1 MIDLFEIDVNNLEQS
16 RYKRFVSKVIDNSK
30 FQEKIEK
37 ADKDFQETVNKY
49 IAPKQKKVNLF
60 YYLSM
65 ISIFLTLIFVLLFV
79 QELDKEQFPTLQLVL
94 LIVSVIATVV
104 TSILQ
109 YRFKKALDKAM
120 KSDEVKEWKNIV
132 DIRYEYPSLVKGL
145 DKDGNY
151 FSTIETE
158 EKFVLN
164 KIHYIGNSVI
174 DGGTIY
180 SVNDDNSVIIQ
191 KENVVFD
198 IYVPSK
204 QYSSN
209 SDIYYILYDGKIVNQ
224 NDDVIAE
231 AQDYSYIYSKDF
243 LSYQIQGE
251 FYMIGNDGK
260 VEKVFHRY
268 YEDMTWFKML
278 VEKLQTDTVKV

>member
-94 LIVSVIATVV
+94 LIVYVIATVV

-120 KSDEVKEWKNIV
+120 KSDEVKKA
-132 DIRYEYPSLVKGL
+132 
-145 DKDGNY
+145 
-151 FSTIETE
+151 TE
-158 EKFVLN
+158 KKAEEE
-164 KIHYIGNSVI
+164 
-174 DGGTIY
+174 
-180 SVNDDNSVIIQ
+180 Q
-191 KENVVFD
+191 K
-198 IYVPSK
+198 
-204 QYSSN
+204 
-209 SDIYYILYDGKIVNQ
+209 
-224 NDDVIAE
+224 
-231 AQDYSYIYSKDF
+231 
-243 LSYQIQGE
+243 
-251 FYMIGNDGK
+251 
-260 VEKVFHRY
+260 
-268 YEDMTWFKML
+268 
-278 VEKLQTDTVKV
+278 